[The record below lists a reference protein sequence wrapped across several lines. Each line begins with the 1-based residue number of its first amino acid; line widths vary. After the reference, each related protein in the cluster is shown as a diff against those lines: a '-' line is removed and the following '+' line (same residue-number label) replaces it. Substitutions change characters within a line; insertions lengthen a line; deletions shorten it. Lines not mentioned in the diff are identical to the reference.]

1 TKNCVG
7 MDRKEI
13 KSALQRVQTLVDGW
27 QGGEISE
34 LERDV
39 ALAELRRIYSALRFE
54 GVTTEM
60 PVSVGVPDAE
70 PQAVASD
77 TAEQNIPQAV
87 QNAPEAEQSASES
100 VQQPTVES
108 EYPTSATEQSVST
121 PEQPAEEVQPI
132 VSEQPAEE
140 VQPIVSEQPAEEV
153 QSDTATLSSA
163 EQAEQAEPAEQAEQT
178 EQAELNADKALFDDK
193 EIVVPRHARRNVILS
208 LYNDDADRTPTASNP
223 VQSTSS
229 DHAQAEGSASE
240 SEPLGSR
247 AVLGEVLHADGRTV
261 GDTIVRPKGIAESA
275 PVTSLR
281 GAIGINDRFLL
292 LRDLFGGNEEAYEK
306 AISAIDAFDN
316 LDDCMVHI
324 IENYSWRSGS
334 DGATLIMDLI
344 RRKFGK

>member
-1 TKNCVG
+1 MNPKRSN
-7 MDRKEI
+7 
-13 KSALQRVQTLVDGW
+13 L
-27 QGGEISE
+27 
-34 LERDV
+34 
-39 ALAELRRIYSALRFE
+39 LA
-54 GVTTEM
+54 
-60 PVSVGVPDAE
+60 
-70 PQAVASD
+70 
-77 TAEQNIPQAV
+77 
-87 QNAPEAEQSASES
+87 
-100 VQQPTVES
+100 TVES
-108 EYPTSATEQSVST
+108 GSSTSATEQ
-121 PEQPAEEVQPI
+121 PAEEAPPT
-132 VSEQPAEE
+132 VSEQPAE
-140 VQPIVSEQPAEEV
+140 AV
-153 QSDTATLSSA
+153 QSNTATLPS
-163 EQAEQAEPAEQAEQT
+163 AEQT
-178 EQAELNADKALFDDK
+178 EPAKSAEPNADKALFDDK
-193 EIVVPRHARRNVILS
+193 EIVIPRHARRNAILS
-208 LYNDDADRTPTASNP
+208 LYNDDADRTPTASNS

-229 DHAQAEGSASE
+229 DHAQAETSASE

-334 DGATLIMDLI
+334 DGAKLIMDLI

>member
-1 TKNCVG
+1 

-70 PQAVASD
+70 PQVAVSD

-87 QNAPEAEQSASES
+87 QNAPEAEQSVSES

-108 EYPTSATEQSVST
+108 EYPTAATEQSVST
-121 PEQPAEEVQPI
+121 PEQPAEE
-132 VSEQPAEE
+132 A
-140 VQPIVSEQPAEEV
+140 QPIVSEQPAEEV
-153 QSDTATLSSA
+153 QSDTATLPS
-163 EQAEQAEPAEQAEQT
+163 AEPAEP
-178 EQAELNADKALFDDK
+178 NADKALFDDK

-229 DHAQAEGSASE
+229 DHAQAEASASE
-240 SEPLGSR
+240 SESLGSR

-334 DGATLIMDLI
+334 DGAKLIMDLI

>member
-1 TKNCVG
+1 

-70 PQAVASD
+70 PQVAVSD
-77 TAEQNIPQAV
+77 TAEKNRPQAV
-87 QNAPEAEQSASES
+87 QNAPEAEQSVSEG
-100 VQQPTVES
+100 VQQPTIES
-108 EYPTSATEQSVST
+108 ESPTSATEQSVST
-121 PEQPAEEVQPI
+121 PEQPAEE
-132 VSEQPAEE
+132 A
-140 VQPIVSEQPAEEV
+140 

-163 EQAEQAEPAEQAEQT
+163 EPAEPAEQAEP
-178 EQAELNADKALFDDK
+178 NADKALFDDK

-229 DHAQAEGSASE
+229 DHAQAEASASE

-334 DGATLIMDLI
+334 DGAKLIMDLI
-344 RRKFGK
+344 WRKFGK

>member
-1 TKNCVG
+1 

-39 ALAELRRIYSALRFE
+39 ALEELRRIYSALRFE
-54 GVTTEM
+54 GVTTEI
-60 PVSVGVPDAE
+60 PLSVGVPDAE
-70 PQAVASD
+70 QQAVASD
-77 TAEQNIPQAV
+77 TAR
-87 QNAPEAEQSASES
+87 QNAPEAEQSACES

-108 EYPTSATEQSVST
+108 GSPTSATEQ
-121 PEQPAEEVQPI
+121 PAEEAQPT
-132 VSEQPAEE
+132 VSEQPAE
-140 VQPIVSEQPAEEV
+140 AV
-153 QSDTATLSSA
+153 QSNTATLPS
-163 EQAEQAEPAEQAEQT
+163 AEQT
-178 EQAELNADKALFDDK
+178 EPAKSAEPNADKALFDDK
-193 EIVVPRHARRNVILS
+193 EIVIPRHARRNAILS
-208 LYNDDADRTPTASNP
+208 LYNDDADRTPTASNS

-229 DHAQAEGSASE
+229 DHAQAEASASE
-240 SEPLGSR
+240 SELSGSR

-334 DGATLIMDLI
+334 DGAKLIMDLI

>member
-1 TKNCVG
+1 MKNCVG

-39 ALAELRRIYSALRFE
+39 ALEELRRIYSALRFE

-60 PVSVGVPDAE
+60 PLSVGVPDAE

-77 TAEQNIPQAV
+77 TAEQNIPQAA
-87 QNAPEAEQSASES
+87 QNEPEAEQSACES

-108 EYPTSATEQSVST
+108 GSSTSATEQ
-121 PEQPAEEVQPI
+121 PAEEAPPT
-132 VSEQPAEE
+132 VSEQPAE
-140 VQPIVSEQPAEEV
+140 AV
-153 QSDTATLSSA
+153 QSNTATLPS
-163 EQAEQAEPAEQAEQT
+163 AEQT
-178 EQAELNADKALFDDK
+178 EPAKSAEPNADKALFDDK
-193 EIVVPRHARRNVILS
+193 EIVIPRHARRNAILS
-208 LYNDDADRTPTASNP
+208 LYNDDADRTPTASNS

-229 DHAQAEGSASE
+229 DHAQAETSASE

-334 DGATLIMDLI
+334 DGAKLIMDLI

>member
-1 TKNCVG
+1 

-39 ALAELRRIYSALRFE
+39 ALEELRRIYSALRFE

-60 PVSVGVPDAE
+60 PLSVGVPDAE

-77 TAEQNIPQAV
+77 TAEQNIPQAA
-87 QNAPEAEQSASES
+87 QNEPEAEQSACES

-108 EYPTSATEQSVST
+108 GSSTSATEQ
-121 PEQPAEEVQPI
+121 PAEEAPPT
-132 VSEQPAEE
+132 VSEQPAE
-140 VQPIVSEQPAEEV
+140 AV
-153 QSDTATLSSA
+153 QSNTATLPS
-163 EQAEQAEPAEQAEQT
+163 AEQT
-178 EQAELNADKALFDDK
+178 EPAKSAEPNADKALFDDK
-193 EIVVPRHARRNVILS
+193 EIVIPRHARRNAILS
-208 LYNDDADRTPTASNP
+208 LYNDDADRTPTASNS

-229 DHAQAEGSASE
+229 DHAQAEASASE

-334 DGATLIMDLI
+334 DGAKLIMDLI

>member
-1 TKNCVG
+1 

-39 ALAELRRIYSALRFE
+39 ALEELRRIYSALRFE

-60 PVSVGVPDAE
+60 PLSVGVPDAE
-70 PQAVASD
+70 QQAVASD
-77 TAEQNIPQAV
+77 TAG
-87 QNAPEAEQSASES
+87 QNAPEAEQSACES

-108 EYPTSATEQSVST
+108 GSPTSATEQ
-121 PEQPAEEVQPI
+121 PAE
-132 VSEQPAEE
+132 A
-140 VQPIVSEQPAEEV
+140 V
-153 QSDTATLSSA
+153 QSNTATLPS
-163 EQAEQAEPAEQAEQT
+163 AEQT
-178 EQAELNADKALFDDK
+178 EPAKSAEPNADKALFDDK
-193 EIVVPRHARRNVILS
+193 EIVIPRHARRNAILS
-208 LYNDDADRTPTASNP
+208 LYNDDADRTPTASNS

-229 DHAQAEGSASE
+229 DHAQAEASASE

-334 DGATLIMDLI
+334 DGAKLIMDLI